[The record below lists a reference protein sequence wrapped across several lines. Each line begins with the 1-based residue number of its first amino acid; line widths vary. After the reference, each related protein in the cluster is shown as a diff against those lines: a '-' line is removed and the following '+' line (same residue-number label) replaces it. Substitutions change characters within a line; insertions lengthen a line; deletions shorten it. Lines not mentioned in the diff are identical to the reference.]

1 MSFSDIVGRLSNIMQ
16 SVGFAD
22 ILDIAI
28 ISVVI
33 YYVLNMLKKTRAF
46 QLMIGVGIFFAVYI
60 VAITFKLK
68 ATTFLIDTLLQVGLI
83 ALLVVFQPELRR
95 ALEQVGSL
103 NMFSRSYMRR
113 RTYED
118 REVEQLRKAIA
129 AICDG
134 VERMSEKQKGALIV
148 MENFNRLESVKM
160 SGTPVNADIT
170 PELIGTIFYDGSPLH
185 DGAVVVHQGRITHA
199 GCVLPLSDSE
209 RLNLD
214 LGTRHRA
221 AVGMSE
227 VSDAVVV
234 VVSEETGA
242 ISVAVG
248 GILKRHLAPQT
259 LDRLLRNELCPEE
272 ESQSTS
278 LAVKLH
284 QRLQKNKSQ
293 KIKSEEVTENE
304 E

>member
-1 MSFSDIVGRLSNIMQ
+1 MSFSDIVGRLGNIMR

-103 NMFSRSYMRR
+103 NIFSRSYMRR

-134 VERMSEKQKGALIV
+134 VERMSEKQTGALIV

-199 GCVLPLSDSE
+199 GCVLPLSD
-209 RLNLD
+209 NLEISKEM
-214 LGTRHRA
+214 GTRHRA
-221 AVGMSE
+221 ALGISE
-227 VSDAVVV
+227 VSDVIAL
-234 VVSEETGA
+234 VVSEETGT
-242 ISVAVG
+242 ISYAKNGVLRRNQDRHSIYEVLTKEFVQPIIDARDKGVAG
-248 GILKRHLAPQT
+248 GF
-259 LDRLLRNELCPEE
+259 LR
-272 ESQSTS
+272 
-278 LAVKLH
+278 
-284 QRLQKNKSQ
+284 RKND
-293 KIKSEEVTENE
+293 E
-304 E
+304 